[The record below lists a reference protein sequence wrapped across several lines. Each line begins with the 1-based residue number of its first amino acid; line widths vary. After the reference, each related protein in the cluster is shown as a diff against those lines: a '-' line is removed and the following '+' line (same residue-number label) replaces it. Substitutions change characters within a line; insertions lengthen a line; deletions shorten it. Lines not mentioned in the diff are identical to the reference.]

1 MIGKSR
7 VLVEPSASPKSSAP
21 PGQTRLLHIDRV
33 TKHYAGALAVSNL
46 TLSVR
51 SGETLGLLGPN
62 GAGKST
68 LMHLIAG
75 VLLPDGGS
83 ITLQGTRHPH
93 SAAGRAAIGLVTQ
106 NLAIY
111 PNLTAAE
118 NLRFFGRLHGLRG
131 AQLEERVRW
140 GLGIADL
147 AARWA
152 QRAGTF
158 SGGMLRRLNL
168 ACALLHE
175 PELLLLDE
183 PTVGVDPQA
192 RSHIFETITELK
204 AMGMTIV
211 HSTHMMEEAER
222 LCDRVAIM
230 DHGEILAVD
239 SVRDLIDTHAGLAL
253 QRVKSARAG
262 VPQAPGPNLESVF
275 LRLTGKALRD

>member
-1 MIGKSR
+1 MPES
-7 VLVEPSASPKSSAP
+7 PASP
-21 PGQTRLLHIDRV
+21 GQATLLHIDRV
-33 TKHYAGALAVSNL
+33 SKHYAGAPAVASL
-46 TLSVR
+46 TLRVR
-51 SGETLGLLGPN
+51 CGETLGLLGPN

-68 LMHLIAG
+68 LMHLVAG

-83 ITLQGTRHPH
+83 ITLHGTRHPH
-93 SAAGRAAIGLVTQ
+93 SAAGRATIGLVPQ

-111 PNLTAAE
+111 PKLTAAE

-131 AQLEERVRW
+131 EQLEVRVRW

-147 AARWA
+147 ASRSAH
-152 QRAGTF
+152 RAGTF

-192 RSHIFETITELK
+192 RNHIFETIQELK
-204 AMGMTIV
+204 ASGMTIL

-230 DHGEILAVD
+230 DHGQILAVD
-239 SVRDLIDTHAGLAL
+239 SVADLIEAHAGLAL
-253 QRVKSARAG
+253 QRAKSARAG
-262 VPQAPGPNLESVF
+262 VAHPPAPNLESVF

>member
-1 MIGKSR
+1 MFLKSQ
-7 VLVEPSASPKSSAP
+7 PSFEAGGSAKSPASP
-21 PGQTRLLHIDRV
+21 GQATLLHIDRV
-33 TKHYAGALAVSNL
+33 TKHYAGASAVSNL
-46 TLSVR
+46 TLDVR
-51 SGETLGLLGPN
+51 TGETLGLLGPN

-93 SAAGRAAIGLVTQ
+93 SAAGRATIGLVPQ

-118 NLRFFGRLHGLRG
+118 NLRFFGRLYGLRS
-131 AQLEERVRW
+131 AQLDERVRW

-147 AARWA
+147 AARSA
-152 QRAGTF
+152 HRAGNF

-192 RSHIFETITELK
+192 RNHIYETITELK
-204 AMGMTIV
+204 ATGMTIV

-230 DHGEILAVD
+230 DHGQILAVD
-239 SVRDLIDTHAGLAL
+239 SVAGLIDAHAGLAR
-253 QRVKSARAG
+253 QRAKIARAG
-262 VPQAPGPNLESVF
+262 ASHAPEPNLESVF